1 MQDLHPVQKK
11 LLKVL
16 KANMDDPLTI
26 RHLQELIGVSSP
38 SVVHHHI
45 TQLEKKG
52 LLRRNP
58 SNPYDYQ
65 VLMGEPEKEIAFLNL
80 YGLAQCG
87 PHGSI
92 LDGNPVD
99 RIRISSKLLGFSA
112 LDAFAVKAKGTSMLP
127 KIKPGDLVIAKKS
140 NAFNSGDF
148 VICIND
154 GEALIKEVQIITKD
168 DKHIAYNLISAN
180 SKEYPSFLASKDFR
194 VEGIVRGVL
203 TYSL

>member
-1 MQDLHPVQKK
+1 MQPLHPVQKK
-11 LLKVL
+11 LLEVL

-26 RHLQELIGVSSP
+26 RQLMKLASASSP
-38 SVVHHHI
+38 SVIHHHI

-58 SNPYDYQ
+58 SNPSDYQ

-87 PHGSI
+87 PKGSI

-99 RIRISSKLLGFSA
+99 RIRISSKFLGFSA

-127 KIKPGDLVIAKKS
+127 KIKPGDLVIAKRS
-140 NAFNSGDF
+140 NTFNNGDV
-148 VICIND
+148 VICVNN
-154 GEALIKEVQIITKD
+154 GEALIKKVQIITKD
-168 DKHIAYNLISAN
+168 DEHIAYNLISVN
-180 SKEYPSFLASKDFR
+180 SQNYPPFLAGEDFR

-203 TYSL
+203 TYSV